1 MQYLYKRKDPKTGK
15 ELDNW
20 QLRVP
25 IPKALQSK
33 PLTDPLTGKPLTNRN
48 GGPVRLYRKSI
59 GTSDRKAA
67 EKIARPIMNK
77 LKMQF
82 DALEA
87 VDEHI
92 DLGQLAIEAFYRP
105 ILHTLKADLS
115 KIESG
120 GEANELAR
128 RQAQMMRLAR
138 EHQIGEAAI
147 FEESVERVIARRG
160 LAIRKGSAEY
170 QQLVD
175 TAHKSTIDA
184 LHVHISELQGN
195 FDAEPKNAVVRDALG
210 GKSAKAAKGETIAEL
225 FKQYSEIRVAEGRK
239 RADGIAQDSMVI
251 DRFAEYVG
259 RNRAVASITVEDAR
273 GFRDTIA
280 KLPSGYSKQKDY
292 AGLDIRQ
299 AVAKGER
306 DGTKRISMVTRQR
319 YMSTVSPFF
328 DWLRSE
334 GRIAIQPF
342 DGLHQKVVKGE
353 NARPTFSADQLNTI
367 LASPL
372 FTGFLRDGKEHIA
385 GNMHANDWRYW
396 IPLIGLFS
404 GARITEIA
412 QLNIDNVITIPV
424 QIDKLEE
431 SNQVYFFEFK
441 HDKKTGQKTKSGKR
455 RIVPVHS
462 QLIALDFLTYLE
474 RQVARSKADGNRQL
488 FPELKLNGERSKLGD
503 LPARFWRDYLS
514 AIKIKSGAD
523 GMGAH
528 SFRHTISDRLRG
540 AGYLDSE
547 FGPLILGH
555 SDKSVTSGYGELR
568 QGTAKMRYD
577 MLEAVKFDDLD
588 FSNLHTAM
596 LC

>member
-1 MQYLYKRKDPKTGK
+1 MQYLYKRKDSKTGK

-33 PLTDPLTGKPLTNRN
+33 PLTDPHTGKLLANSN

-67 EKIARPIMNK
+67 EKIARPIVNN

-82 DALEA
+82 DSLEVA
-87 VDEHI
+87 QGHI
-92 DLGQLAIEAFYRP
+92 DLGQVAVDTFYRP
-105 ILHTLKADLS
+105 VMNDLTS
-115 KIESG
+115 KLANVAKG

-128 RQAQMMRLAR
+128 RQAQIMRLSR
-138 EHQIGEAAI
+138 ELQTGEASV
-147 FEESVERVIARRG
+147 FEQSVEKVIATLG
-160 LAIRKGSAEY
+160 LGITKDSAEY
-170 QQLVD
+170 QQFVEY
-175 TAHKSTIDA
+175 AHKFTIEA
-184 LHVHISELQGN
+184 LHVFAAGLQGD
-195 FDAEPKNAVVRDALG
+195 FDAEPRDAVLRDALA

-225 FKQYSEIRVAEGRK
+225 FKQYGEIRVEEGRK

-280 KLPSGYSKQKDY
+280 KLPSGYSKRRDY
-292 AGLDIRQ
+292 AGLDIHQ

-342 DGLHQKVVKGE
+342 DGLHQRVVKGE
-353 NARPTFSADQLNTI
+353 NPRPTFTSAQLNVI

-372 FTGFLRDGKEHIA
+372 FTGFIADGKEHIA

-396 IPLIGLFS
+396 IPLIGLFT

-412 QLNIDNVITIPV
+412 QLNVDNIVKISV
-424 QIDKLEE
+424 QSEE
-431 SNQVYFFEFK
+431 AEANNQVYFFEFK
-441 HDKKTGQKTKSGKR
+441 HDKNTGQKTKSGKR

-462 QLIALDFLTYLE
+462 RLVALGFLTYLK
-474 RQVARSKADGNRQL
+474 RQVVRSIADGNRQL
-488 FPELKLNGERSKLGD
+488 FPELKLTGERGKLGD
-503 LPARFWRDYLS
+503 LPSRFWRDYLS
-514 AIKIKSGAD
+514 AIAIKSGAD

-528 SFRHTISDRLRG
+528 SFRHTISDRLRT
-540 AGYLDSE
+540 AGYLDRE

-555 SDKSVTSGYGELR
+555 SDKSVTGGYGELK
-568 QGTAKMRYD
+568 QGTARMRHE

-588 FSNLHTAM
+588 FSYLHTARV
-596 LC
+596 